1 MFIYKKLNI
10 VKYMLT
16 SVRLTLNSSRSE
28 IVKIFTDP
36 FRLSGVISHFVVL
49 QAYDDNLG
57 RFVSPSQAL
66 KDKIPNLYKV
76 LYVFGTPDTGIKTLI
91 GTLKG
96 PEIITGGVQYKGK
109 DDENTFEFNIQI
121 MSQEMNS
128 KTSVTIITN
137 LVYHPTMKHK
147 IFGKEIKELKE
158 QFNFPEHIVKE
169 HIVPYLHLT
178 YKLEEVVYLQSE

>member
-1 MFIYKKLNI
+1 MLN
-10 VKYMLT
+10 
-16 SVRLTLNSSRSE
+16 SVRLTLNSPRSE
-28 IVKIFTDP
+28 IMKIFTDP

-49 QAYDDNLG
+49 QAYNDNLG

-96 PEIITGGVQYKGK
+96 PEIISGGVLYKGK
-109 DDENTFEFNIQI
+109 DDENTFELYMQI
-121 MSQEMNS
+121 MSQEMTN
-128 KTSVTIITN
+128 KTVVTITTN
-137 LVYHPTMKHK
+137 LAYNPSIKHK
-147 IFGKEIKELKE
+147 LFGKEIKELKN

-169 HIVPYLHLT
+169 HIVPYLNLT
-178 YKLEEVVYLQSE
+178 YKLEEVVYLLSE